1 MHHDQL
7 IIKGANEHN
16 IKCIDVTIPR
26 DQLAV
31 ITGLSGSVY
40 QNTFIVSNEALTS

>member
-26 DQLAV
+26 DQL
-31 ITGLSGSVY
+31 GGDYRSVRFGISKY
-40 QNTFIVSNEALTS
+40 IHHK